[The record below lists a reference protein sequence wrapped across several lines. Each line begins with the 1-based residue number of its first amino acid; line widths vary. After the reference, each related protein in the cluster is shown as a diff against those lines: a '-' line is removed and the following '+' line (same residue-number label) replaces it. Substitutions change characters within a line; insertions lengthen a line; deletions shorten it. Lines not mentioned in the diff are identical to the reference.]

1 MTKGRLLKL
10 VDNAEFRTLFIEELG
25 WLNPDRPDLGVTV
38 DGTKHTLK
46 QVAGYK
52 GLRIWH
58 HVGLPS
64 RAVQRAIDV
73 EVGRESTERLII
85 FTGSQRQDWRWPRRA
100 QLGSA
105 NARLVVHEHTLGV
118 PQPDLERR
126 LQSISIDLDEDMSL
140 VELLQRM
147 RDAFDTESET
157 ASVQA
162 ARLMNVL
169 YGELAAADV
178 PPAEATLAL
187 ARVLFLLF
195 GDDTEMWRTN
205 MFGDYLENHTTA
217 DTLHAD
223 LRALFDIVDQPEKS
237 RALTASSRLA
247 SFRYINGGLYTDT
260 LDLPPLTPAFR
271 DGLIAASK
279 FDWGLISPAIFGSM
293 FQTVKAKDARRAGGE
308 HYTSEENILKTIGP
322 LFLDEYRARLQAG
335 WDDKGRLTELHNDL
349 GRLRVMD
356 PACGCGN
363 FLIVAYRE
371 LRALELDVLKRR
383 RDLDDLDGKRTGA
396 ATSRAQ
402 GVLDVTDLI
411 KVTLDH
417 FYGIEIEEWPAR
429 IAETAMLL
437 VDHLA
442 NQTMEEEFGLAPDRL
457 PIRIAPTIKHGNA
470 LRTDWVELLPPS
482 EYVIILG
489 NPPFSGRGDRS
500 AAQTADQKFVWGA
513 QYNINLDY
521 VTSWYLRAVQY
532 FGRHPGRW
540 AFVSTNSTCQGESV
554 ATLWRPIL
562 DAGWRCRFAHRS
574 FSWDSEAQ
582 GMAVVHVSIIGFDRK
597 NSSPKPMLWS
607 YPQGGKGQGT
617 ANAVTR
623 INPYLIEGPN
633 ILIEKRTNPLSSQM
647 PNASFGSMPN
657 DGGHLLVEANEYAEV
672 ANDPVASKYL
682 RRFIGAKEL
691 VQDRKRWC
699 LWLVNLD
706 EADLRKSKIL
716 RERVDAVRRH
726 RSSSASPTTSTRNHP
741 PHLFGQLAQPKTSY
755 LAIPRHVSEHR
766 RFYPAARYDA
776 SVICGDANFLIPDPD
791 GFALAIVSSSMFMAW
806 QRAIGGR
813 IKSDLRFSKTFTY
826 NSFPLPTLPE
836 KQYAAMCSAA
846 AGILATRAAHVG
858 WSLAQIYESDAIP
871 EDVVAAHLAL
881 DAVLDS
887 AYGRANLETEA
898 ARQKTLF
905 RTYATLT
912 GQEAL
917 FTV

>member
-1 MTKGRLLKL
+1 MIRDRLLKL
-10 VDNAEFRTLFIEELG
+10 VDIEDFRTLFIEELG
-25 WLNPDRPDLGVTV
+25 WLNPDRPDLTVTA
-38 DGTKHTLK
+38 DGTEYTLR

-58 HVGLPS
+58 HAGLPA
-64 RAVQRAIDV
+64 RTVQRAIDV

-85 FTGSQRQDWRWPRRA
+85 FSGPQRQDWRWPRRA

-105 NARLVVHEHTLGV
+105 NAKLVVHEHRVGV
-118 PQPDLERR
+118 AQPDLERR
-126 LQSISIDLDEDMSL
+126 LQSISIDLDEDVSL

-169 YGELAAADV
+169 YGELAAANV
-178 PPAEATLAL
+178 PPVDATLAL
-187 ARVLFLLF
+187 ARLLFLLF
-195 GDDTEMWRTN
+195 GDDTEMWRTD
-205 MFGDYLENHTTA
+205 MFGEYLEKHTTE

-223 LRALFDIVDQPEKS
+223 LRALFDVVDQPEKS
-237 RALTASSRLA
+237 RTLVAGDPRA

-260 LDLPPLTPAFR
+260 LNLPPLPPAFR
-271 DGLIAASK
+271 DGLIAATK

-293 FQTVKAKDARRAGGE
+293 FQAVKGKDARRASGE

-322 LFLDEYRARLQAG
+322 LFLDEYRVRLQSA
-335 WDDKGRLTELHNDL
+335 WDDKGRLTELHNEL

-371 LRALELDVLKRR
+371 LRALELELLKRR
-383 RDLDDLDGKRTGA
+383 RDLDDIDGKRTGREN
-396 ATSRAQ
+396 RAQ
-402 GVLDVTDLI
+402 TVLDVTDRI

-417 FYGIEIEEWPAR
+417 FYGVEIEQWPAR

-442 NQTMEEEFGLAPDRL
+442 NQAMEEEFGLAPDRL
-457 PIRIAPTIKHGNA
+457 PIRIAPMIKHGNA
-470 LRTDWVELLPPS
+470 LRIDWATLLPPNDD
-482 EYVIILG
+482 VIILG
-489 NPPFSGRGDRS
+489 NPPFSGRGDRGT
-500 AAQTADQKFVWGA
+500 AQTADQKHVWGT

-521 VTSWYLRAVQY
+521 VTCWYLRAVQY
-532 FGRHPGRW
+532 FGSHAGRW
-540 AFVSTNSTCQGESV
+540 AFVSTNSTCQGEPV
-554 ATLWRPIL
+554 AALWRPIL

-574 FSWDSEAQ
+574 FSWDSEAE
-582 GMAVVHVSIIGFDRK
+582 GKAAVHVSIVGFDRNK
-597 NSSPKPMLWS
+597 SAPKPMLWT
-607 YPQGGKGQGT
+607 YPEGGHGLGT
-617 ANAVTR
+617 ENAVTR
-623 INPYLIEGPN
+623 INPYLIDGPN

-647 PNASFGSMPN
+647 PKASFGNMPN
-657 DGGHLLVEANEYAEV
+657 DGGNLLVEADEYAEV
-672 ANDPVASKYL
+672 AADPIASKYL
-682 RRFIGAKEL
+682 RRFVGAKEL
-691 VQDRKRWC
+691 VHDRDRWC
-699 LWLVNLD
+699 LWLIDANQPD
-706 EADLRKSKIL
+706 IAKSKIL
-716 RERVDAVRRH
+716 RQRVDAVRLH

-766 RFYPAARYDA
+766 RFYPAARYEA
-776 SVICGDANFLIPDPD
+776 NVICGDANFLIPDPD
-791 GFALAIVSSSMFMAW
+791 GFALAIVSSSMFMVW
-806 QRAIGGR
+806 QKAIGGR

-826 NSFPLPTLPE
+826 NTFPLPTLSE

-846 AGILATRAAHVG
+846 VGILAARAAHAG

-881 DAVLDS
+881 DTVLDS
-887 AYGRANLETEA
+887 AFGRVNLETETG
-898 ARQKTLF
+898 RQKTLF
-905 RTYATLT
+905 RAYATLT